1 MRWFS
6 VKSSLNHWF
15 RLGANNKWLG
25 FLIITNLGKNCQL
38 SSINREI
45 NRGSIPERFLTQWW
59 RDARW
64 LAERAISTRL
74 RTFYARDLQDFPK
87 CNFFSLERF
96 PEKPS
101 KFFLECD
108 GNERKMKS
116 DHAQLPVAPP
126 RKISEKNKKSPKNTI
141 DPKNAQQ
148 FIENFV
154 NQVKILI
161 SPSKFG
167 LYLPQNN
174 YYINLDRYRLLSVA
188 RGFSCI
194 FQKIGPV
201 SNFSSKNFRNLSL
214 TMYQL
219 EVILKFHSLFISLFY
234 RLAKIF

>member
-1 MRWFS
+1 MTRLSNNNQFGQKLSIVVHKPWNKPWFDSWALPDS
-6 VKSSLNHWF
+6 VVKGRSLIGRARDFHSPTH
-15 RLGANNKWLG
+15 
-25 FLIITNLGKNCQL
+25 FLRPRPARFSQVQFLLT
-38 SSINREI
+38 REI
-45 NRGSIPERFLTQWW
+45 PRE
-59 RDARW
+59 
-64 LAERAISTRL
+64 
-74 RTFYARDLQDFPK
+74 TFK
-87 CNFFSLERF
+87 N
-96 PEKPS
+96 
-101 KFFLECD
+101 FLECD